1 MAHPQHCPGCGNRCS
16 LDAPSCTTGERYA
29 RSLRAAHHR
38 PAPAEEA
45 SSAPP
50 APEAAPKRH
59 ASAQD
64 APRKAAKA
72 KAKVNAAPAPIPAE
86 LPLEEH
92 LSLQLRALERTLERN
107 QPSQKSGQSRLLS
120 LLAEQ
125 PGHQLTQRELMGRM
139 GIRSSSLSELVRKL
153 EQAGLIQRS
162 ACPTDRRTALIALTE
177 QGAAKAAALPPASA
191 HPFQALSEAEQQ
203 TLLALLVKLNQAE
216 R

>member
-1 MAHPQHCPGCGNRCS
+1 MSHPQHCPGCGNRCS

-29 RSLRAAHHR
+29 RSLRAVHHQPD
-38 PAPAEEA
+38 PAQ
-45 SSAPP
+45 APKP
-50 APEAAPKRH
+50 IQSAPEAAPKPH
-59 ASAQD
+59 TKAPA
-64 APRKAAKA
+64 APRKSAPAKS
-72 KAKVNAAPAPIPAE
+72 APIPAD
-86 LPLEEH
+86 LPLEEQ

-125 PGHQLTQRELMGRM
+125 PEHQLTQRELMNRM

-153 EQAGLIQRS
+153 EHSGLIQRS
-162 ACPTDRRTALIALTE
+162 ACPTDRRTTLVALTPN
-177 QGAAKAAALPPASA
+177 GLKKAASLSQTSTR
-191 HPFQALSEAEQQ
+191 PFQALNEAEQQ